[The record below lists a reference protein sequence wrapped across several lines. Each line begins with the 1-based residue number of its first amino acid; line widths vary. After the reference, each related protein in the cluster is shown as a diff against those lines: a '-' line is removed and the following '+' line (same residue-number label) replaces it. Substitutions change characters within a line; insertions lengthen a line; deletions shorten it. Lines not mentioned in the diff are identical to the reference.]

1 MSIFGAGPQFWEGIA
16 GFTRKMLSPY
26 LRKMPA
32 RVQSVQ
38 GTAPNQ
44 TAVVARADELA
55 ALAAGEISEIARPSY
70 PVWGSV
76 VAGQQVWCLVDGA
89 GLHVMGTPGSAGGGG
104 STSDLLGAKNA
115 AEALSTYPAGNTIA
129 FGDATT
135 TGWPVTHVL
144 VVTDNRTPF
153 RNHQVIVEQP
163 SGRTWRRV
171 WDPALASGAG
181 AWTAFGELPGVAD
194 KAKLDGLGPTVGGFS
209 VYRSVA
215 QLNLIN
221 LESTKVLFDAKQW
234 DDANWFNA
242 TNSRYAPQRAG
253 RYSLNASVRVIG
265 TAGNARLALM
275 LFKNGILLLYLSH
288 QHTSGS
294 AQPMNISG
302 TAIVEAN
309 GTTDYFEVFVFHN
322 FGASTADIEEGST
335 STYFQGYKLP

>member
-55 ALAAGEISEIARPSY
+55 ALAAGEISGIARPPY

-76 VAGQQVWCLVDGA
+76 VVGQQVWCLVDGA
-89 GLHVMGTPGSAGGGG
+89 GLHVMGTPGGGGG

-115 AEALSTYPAGNTIA
+115 AEALSTYPEGNTIA

-135 TGWPVTHVL
+135 TGWPATHVL

-181 AWTAFGELPGVAD
+181 AWTAFGELPGAAD
-194 KAKLDGLGPTVGGFS
+194 KAKLDGLTQGAWIASTLLNGWVNYGLGYGEVAYRKEPFGVVRLRGVASGGAKGIATPIFVLPIGFRPAAALMMPGENNGPYATVDIQPSGNIAIYGGAS
-209 VYRSVA
+209 NVRIS
-215 QLNLIN
+215 
-221 LESTKVLFDAKQW
+221 FDA
-234 DDANWFNA
+234 
-242 TNSRYAPQRAG
+242 
-253 RYSLNASVRVIG
+253 VI
-265 TAGNARLALM
+265 
-275 LFKNGILLLYLSH
+275 F
-288 QHTSGS
+288 
-294 AQPMNISG
+294 P
-302 TAIVEAN
+302 V
-309 GTTDYFEVFVFHN
+309 
-322 FGASTADIEEGST
+322 
-335 STYFQGYKLP
+335 

>member
-55 ALAAGEISEIARPSY
+55 ALAAGEISEIARPAY

-76 VAGQQVWCLVDGA
+76 VVGQQVWCLVDGA
-89 GLHVMGTPGSAGGGG
+89 GLHVMGTPGGGGG

-153 RNHQVIVEQP
+153 RNQQVIVEQP

-171 WDPALASGAG
+171 WDPALASGVG
-181 AWTAFGELPGVAD
+181 AWVGLAS
-194 KAKLDGLGPTVGGFS
+194 LDPTS
-209 VYRSVA
+209 YIERVYRAPEWATYYPPEQTAWATSTLPEPKITVPA
-215 QLNLIN
+215 LGAPPAGYAWRINVLGAIRILPPNL
-221 LESTKVLFDAKQW
+221 SMAVLFGVGFDG
-234 DDANWFNA
+234 A
-242 TNSRYAPQRAG
+242 TNQGVQGGGGLNPSVQTALGIFAYGLTPPATDRSFTVNFTLYTSPSGAIRIAPG
-253 RYSLNASVRVIG
+253 PYP
-265 TAGNARLALM
+265 TAVC
-275 LFKNGILLLYLSH
+275 YLV
-288 QHTSGS
+288 
-294 AQPMNISG
+294 A
-302 TAIVEAN
+302 V
-309 GTTDYFEVFVFHN
+309 
-322 FGASTADIEEGST
+322 
-335 STYFQGYKLP
+335 